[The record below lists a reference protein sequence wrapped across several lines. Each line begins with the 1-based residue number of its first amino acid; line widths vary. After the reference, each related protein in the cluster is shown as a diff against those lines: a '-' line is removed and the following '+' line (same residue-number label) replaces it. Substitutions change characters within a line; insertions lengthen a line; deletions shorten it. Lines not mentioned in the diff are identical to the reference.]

1 MPLTVVTSHTADR
14 RPIMLYVQQ
23 RKRGR
28 RMVWHGRLMID
39 GREATESEGFSRSR
53 VLADLF
59 DGLLARGVE
68 IESCRQ
74 EGAA

>member
-1 MPLTVVTSHTADR
+1 MALTVVTSQTADR

-39 GREATESEGFSRSR
+39 GREAIESEGFSRSR
-53 VLADLF
+53 VLADLL
-59 DGLLARGVE
+59 DGLLAHGVDVE
-68 IESCRQ
+68 PCCR